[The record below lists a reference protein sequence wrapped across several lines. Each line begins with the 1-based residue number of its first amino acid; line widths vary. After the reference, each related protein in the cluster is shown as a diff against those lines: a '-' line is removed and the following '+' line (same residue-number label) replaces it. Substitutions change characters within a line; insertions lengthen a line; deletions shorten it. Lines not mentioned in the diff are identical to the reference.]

1 MPFSALRQLPG
12 WGAPHPSAIDTSKV
26 YGVQF
31 QVNEKG
37 APFDVWIDERNGSVD
52 VEWGVRRWSDL
63 HPPEVAPGYIQS
75 PHRGQR

>member
-1 MPFSALRQLPG
+1 MNPTVTVEEKQDGTRVLVKVGDAQVWVRATPG
-12 WGAPHPSAIDTSKV
+12 GRRL
-26 YGVQF
+26 
-31 QVNEKG
+31 
-37 APFDVWIDERNGSVD
+37 DVWIDEGNGSVD